1 MGLIPEHIIGE
12 IRERSDIVAVIG
24 QHVKLRKAGH
34 NHKGLCPFHQEKTP
48 SFNVNADKG
57 FFYCFGC
64 QKKGDIFT
72 FVMELEGRSFVEAA
86 ESLAGRIGVLIP
98 NERTSSDLQ
107 RSQRSRRGEMLKVS
121 ALARDFYR
129 DALAR
134 TEGRRARDYLS
145 KRGISAEISERFA
158 LGFAPDEWGELGDH
172 LRKQGASV
180 AAATAAGL
188 LIPRKSGSGTYDRF
202 RDRVMCPVMNS
213 AGDCVGFSGRRLV
226 DKAEQNNDGK
236 TGAKYI
242 NSPESDLY
250 KKSRLLFGLNLARD
264 GFRER
269 GRAIL
274 VEGNFDVIHMH
285 QAGFNETIA
294 PLGTALTDQQA
305 TRIRRMVESVVLL
318 FDGDDAGRKA
328 TLKSLQVLLG
338 ANLEV
343 RIATLP
349 PGIDPDDLIRTN
361 GQEALAEILN
371 RAQPGVEFFIDNA
384 WVKAGTS
391 AHGRAGAMLEAADVL
406 RSVPDAAKRDL
417 LVGQFALALGTDD
430 ATLRRHLRAALVSAR
445 QSSRRSPS
453 EEERSYQADNSAK
466 IKESIAEPPKL
477 ELEIIAILA
486 DHPKLIEKADELNVF
501 SFLTDTRLQ
510 DMYSALREGRP
521 MLSESTDISP
531 DIAKRILK
539 GDYASIESPENT
551 LKKLV
556 SRLVSR
562 PERDTLPD
570 LQRQAELARRRGDME
585 TARTLVRKILMI
597 RKQVD

>member
-24 QHVKLRKAGH
+24 QHVKLRKAGP

-86 ESLAGRIGVLIP
+86 ESLAGRAGVLIP
-98 NERTSSDLQ
+98 DERTSSDVQ

-145 KRGISAEISERFA
+145 ARGISAEIAERFA
-158 LGFAPDEWGELGDH
+158 LGFAPDEWGELGNH
-172 LRKQGASV
+172 LRKNGASV
-180 AAATAAGL
+180 AVATAAGL

-226 DKAEQNNDGK
+226 DDDEQNNDGK

-242 NSPESDLY
+242 NSPESDIY
-250 KKSRLLFGLNLARD
+250 KKSRLLFGLSLARD
-264 GFRER
+264 GFRQR

-274 VEGNFDVIHMH
+274 VEGNFDVINLH

-318 FDGDDAGRKA
+318 FDGDSAGRKA
-328 TLKSLQVLLG
+328 TLKSLQILLG

-349 PGIDPDDLIRTN
+349 AGTDPDDLIRTN
-361 GQEALAEILN
+361 GREALAEILD

-384 WVKAGTS
+384 WVKAGAS
-391 AHGRAGAMLEAADVL
+391 AHGRAGAMLEAAHVL

-430 ATLRRHLRAALVSAR
+430 ATLRRHLRAALLSSR
-445 QSSRRSPS
+445 QSNRRSSS
-453 EEERSYQADNSAK
+453 EGNPNGAGNSLK
-466 IKESIAEPPKL
+466 IKESITEPPKL
-477 ELEIIAILA
+477 ELEVIAILD
-486 DHPKLIEKADELNVF
+486 DHPKLVEKADELNVF

-521 MLSESTDISP
+521 MLSESTDMSP

-556 SRLVSR
+556 SKLVSR

-585 TARTLVRKILMI
+585 TARTLVRKILTI